1 VIRVAII
8 EDERPAR
15 EHLERAVARADAQ
28 AEVVAQLDS
37 VAAAVAWLRSNP
49 APDLVLA
56 DIQLSDG
63 LALDIFEQTE
73 PGCPVVFCTAYDEYL
88 TEAMRHNGI
97 DYLLKPIRDRDVA
110 DALAKYHRLSEHFGA
125 RLRAFAGQVRG
136 AAPERRRLLVRSGEE
151 FLAVPLSEVAYFE
164 VEDRMVALVT
174 VDRTRFAVDRP
185 LAELEAELTQGDF
198 FRVNRQYLVHAR
210 AVQRF
215 RPYFKGRLLV
225 DLRPPAR
232 GEVVVSQENA
242 ARFRAWMD
250 R

>member
-1 VIRVAII
+1 
-8 EDERPAR
+8 
-15 EHLERAVARADAQ
+15 
-28 AEVVAQLDS
+28 
-37 VAAAVAWLRSNP
+37 
-49 APDLVLA
+49 
-56 DIQLSDG
+56 
-63 LALDIFEQTE
+63 
-73 PGCPVVFCTAYDEYL
+73 
-88 TEAMRHNGI
+88 
-97 DYLLKPIRDRDVA
+97 
-110 DALAKYHRLSEHFGA
+110 
-125 RLRAFAGQVRG
+125 
-136 AAPERRRLLVRSGEE
+136 
-151 FLAVPLSEVAYFE
+151 VAYFE

-225 DLRPPAR
+225 DLAPPAR